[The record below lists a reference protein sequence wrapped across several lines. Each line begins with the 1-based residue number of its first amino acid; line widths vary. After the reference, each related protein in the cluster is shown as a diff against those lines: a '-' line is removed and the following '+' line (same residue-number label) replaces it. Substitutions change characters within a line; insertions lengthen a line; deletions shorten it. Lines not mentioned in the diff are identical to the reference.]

1 LEKKMRKMF
10 LSGLAAIAGAMFA
23 TAGMADGVVRG
34 ERELLK
40 GSFICGGSFARGRVA
55 LNMGGHVF
63 QRIGGRTG
71 LELLKSGVFIPV
83 EMVEGQA
90 AKGFDDLVQDVLPRR
105 ISYEIN
111 RVLVV

>member
-1 LEKKMRKMF
+1 MRKMF
-10 LSGLAAIAGAMFA
+10 LSCLAAIAGAMFA

-34 ERELLK
+34 ERELFE
-40 GSFICGGSFARGRVA
+40 GSFIRGGSFARGRVA

-63 QRIGGRTG
+63 QRIGGRTE
-71 LELLKSGVFIPV
+71 LEPLKSGVFIPI

-90 AKGFDDLVQDVLPRR
+90 AKGFDDLVQDMLPRR